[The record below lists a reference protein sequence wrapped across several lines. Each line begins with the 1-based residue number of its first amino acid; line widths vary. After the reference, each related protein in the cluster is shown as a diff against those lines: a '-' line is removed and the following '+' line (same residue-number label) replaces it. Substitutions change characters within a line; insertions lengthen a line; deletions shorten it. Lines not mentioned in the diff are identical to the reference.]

1 MNIEGR
7 LSIAVKLAVAQIK
20 AEANATL
27 STEDETVLEKT
38 SVRVHGNLKKSIFA
52 LTMLDLITE
61 LKQVANNPDEYL
73 TAAPLFYSV
82 LPLSNFLKRDAVI
95 FTDSLQEEQLNEIYE
110 MRKGFEDE
118 MKNLNTLR
126 KFSHDV
132 SGANMD
138 GSADLPNVLDDLNA
152 IKHRYK
158 SFFRDLQVEWVEIME
173 RKIIQ
178 NKPFINH

>member
-1 MNIEGR
+1 MEGR
-7 LSIAVKLAVAQIK
+7 LSVAVKLAVAQIK

-27 STEDETVLEKT
+27 STESETALKKT
-38 SVRVHGNLKKSIFA
+38 IVRVHGNLKKTIFA
-52 LTMLDLITE
+52 LTMFDLIEE

-73 TAAPLFYSV
+73 TAVPLFYSV
-82 LPLSNFLKRDAVI
+82 LPLSNFLERDAVI
-95 FTDSLQEEQLNEIYE
+95 FTDSLQEEQLNTIYE
-110 MRKGFEDE
+110 MRKTFEDR
-118 MKNLNTLR
+118 MRNINTLR

-138 GSADLPNVLDDLNA
+138 GSADLPHVVEDLNA

-158 SFFRDLQVEWVEIME
+158 LLFQDLQEEWVDIME

>member
-1 MNIEGR
+1 M
-7 LSIAVKLAVAQIK
+7 
-20 AEANATL
+20 
-27 STEDETVLEKT
+27 
-38 SVRVHGNLKKSIFA
+38 
-52 LTMLDLITE
+52 ITE

-73 TAAPLFYSV
+73 SSAPLFYSV
-82 LPLSNFLKRDAVI
+82 LPLSNFLERDAVI
-95 FTDSLQEEQLNEIYE
+95 FTDSLQEEQLNTIYE
-110 MRKGFEDE
+110 MRKTFEDR
-118 MKNLNTLR
+118 MRNINTLR

-138 GSADLPNVLDDLNA
+138 GSADLPHVVEDLNA

-158 SFFRDLQVEWVEIME
+158 SLFQDLQEEWVDIME